1 MKIKEKLHSSKGA
14 SLIIA
19 LVFMLFCAMIGS
31 AVLAAATANGG
42 RVAALKSDQQE
53 YLDQRSAATLLSD
66 ELQIDRPKL
75 TVKKEHVVTT
85 TYEVGDGGVLTQVGS
100 SESDTVKFEVSGNV
114 TTQLQRILFESAI
127 LRYMQTNDM
136 DGYDKINISG
146 FSIPGANGSENKTI
160 NNVSGFILYDSTKG
174 TNQDPVGTLTVD
186 LSEGTVG
193 TGTPVTSFS
202 ATVGCVGPIPA
213 NLDVNKTV
221 SPYTFNVSF
230 GDGAGSGEDA
240 KLYLRMYAAA
250 GSPHEFTYE
259 TQERGSSSTEL
270 VKVKTT
276 TTTQTISWDP
286 PEILKGAAK
295 WNS

>member
-1 MKIKEKLHSSKGA
+1 MKIKEKLRSSKGA

-66 ELQIDRPKL
+66 ELQINRPKL
-75 TVKKEHVVTT
+75 TVTKKEVVTT
-85 TYEVGDGGVLTQVGS
+85 TYKVGDGGVLTPTGS
-100 SESDTVKFEVSGNV
+100 TTTKTIDFKVNGTVS
-114 TTQLQRILFESAI
+114 TQLQRILFESAI
-127 LRYMQTNDM
+127 LRYKQTNDM
-136 DGYDKINISG
+136 EGYNKITISG
-146 FSIPGANGSENKTI
+146 FSIPGAEGSENKTI
-160 NNVSGFILYDSTKG
+160 ENVSGFILYDSTKG
-174 TNQDPVGTLTVD
+174 ENQDPVGTLTVD
-186 LSEGTVG
+186 LSEGAVG
-193 TGTPVTSFS
+193 AGTAVTSFS
-202 ATVGCVGPIPA
+202 AKVGCVGPIPA
-213 NLDVNKTV
+213 NLDANKTV
-221 SPYTFNVSF
+221 APYTFNVSF
-230 GDGAGSGEDA
+230 GDDA
-240 KLYLRMYAAA
+240 KLYLRMYAAV
-250 GSPHEFTYE
+250 GTPNELTYE
-259 TQERGSSSTEL
+259 TQEAGSDSTKL

>member
-75 TVKKEHVVTT
+75 TITKKEVVRT
-85 TYEVGDGGVLTQVGS
+85 TYTVGDGGVLEPTGS
-100 SESDTVKFEVSGNV
+100 TTTKTIDFAVNGTV

-127 LRYMQTNDM
+127 LRYKQTNDM
-136 DGYDKINISG
+136 EGYAETISG

-160 NNVSGFILYDSTKG
+160 ENVSGFILYDSTKG

-186 LSEGTVG
+186 LSEGAVG

-221 SPYTFNVSF
+221 APYTFNVSF
-230 GDGAGSGEDA
+230 GDDAGSGEDA
-240 KLYLRMYAAA
+240 KLYLRMYAAV
-250 GSPHEFTYE
+250 GTPNELTYE
-259 TQERGSSSTEL
+259 TQEPGSSSTEL

-276 TTTQTISWDP
+276 TTTQTISWNP